1 MATQCLFLFTAYPRW
16 SETFLRQDL
25 SFLQRTGLDVE
36 AAALYPGDCDLQPG
50 WPQATIRSPD
60 KAPGAATGSTA
71 RRGRLADALKR
82 LLPATLRTALSLH
95 THRSLLQALEQHV
108 LAHGFGH
115 LHAEFA
121 DLAALLA
128 AHVARRHGLS
138 FSVGIHA
145 FDVHAAKYDPR
156 AIFAGARFVTAC
168 NQAAFDACLARMPE
182 LQGRLHLLYHGVN
195 LDHWRCAETLPGA
208 DGDPT
213 APNLLFV
220 GRLVP
225 KKGLDILLRA
235 LDLLV
240 RRGLSPRLTLVG
252 DGPLE
257 APLKRLAD
265 ELGLSDRLS
274 WRGVLAAAA
283 IRALMPNMTCLCAPS
298 VVTPDGDR
306 DGIPNVILEA
316 MAAGL
321 PVIASQVGSIAEA
334 VTPTTGWPLHTLTPE
349 TLADAIADAAAHPE
363 QRQQRRQQ
371 ARQLVEAR
379 FDAAAL
385 ALVRRQLFPA

>member
-1 MATQCLFLFTAYPRW
+1 MATKCLFLFTAYPLW

-25 SFLQRTGLDVE
+25 AFLQRTGLDVE
-36 AAALYPGDCDLQPG
+36 AVALYHGDCDLQPD
-50 WPQATIRSPD
+50 WPQATVLSPD
-60 KAPGAATGSTA
+60 ATTGSPA
-71 RRGRLADALKR
+71 RRGRLAALKR
-82 LLPATLRTALSLH
+82 LLPAALRTTLSLH
-95 THRSLLQALEQHV
+95 THRALLQALEQHV
-108 LAHGFGH
+108 LTHGFGH

-128 AHVARRHGLS
+128 AQVARRHGLS

-145 FDVHAAKYDPR
+145 FDVHAATYDPR
-156 AIFAGARFVTAC
+156 TIFTGARFVTAC
-168 NQAAFDACLARMPE
+168 NQAAFDACLDRMPD
-182 LQGRLHLLYHGVN
+182 LHGRLHLIYHGVN
-195 LDHWRCAETLPGA
+195 LDRWRCAENLPGA
-208 DGDPT
+208 DLAPT
-213 APNLLFV
+213 APELLFV

-235 LDLLV
+235 LDILV

-252 DGPLE
+252 SGPLE
-257 APLKRLAD
+257 ASLRLLAD
-265 ELGLSDRLS
+265 ELHLADRLT
-274 WRGVLAAAA
+274 WRGVLAADD
-283 IRALMPNMTCLCAPS
+283 IRTLMPTMTCLCAPS
-298 VVTPDGDR
+298 VVTPNGDR

-334 VTPTTGWPLHTLTPE
+334 VTPTTGWPLPALTPE

-371 ARQLVEAR
+371 ARLLVEQR
-379 FDAAAL
+379 FNAATL
-385 ALVRRQLFPA
+385 ALLRRQLFPA